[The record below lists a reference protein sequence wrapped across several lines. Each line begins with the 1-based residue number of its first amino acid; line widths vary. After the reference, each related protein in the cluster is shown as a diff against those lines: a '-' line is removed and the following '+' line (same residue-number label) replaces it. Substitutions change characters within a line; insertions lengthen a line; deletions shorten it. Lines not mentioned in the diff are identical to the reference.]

1 MREVKTISID
11 DNGKSLKIRVTPF
24 DSYRGSFFMIKV
36 GCLLGI
42 PALSSA
48 LGSMTPENI
57 VGKIAALTIKPTD
70 AKSLLDELLGCCAR
84 VCDDGATV
92 ELSPGTIAG
101 QIEAPETVFLLW
113 VAAFRASFDFFDGG
127 KWSAFRDKVSSTYR
141 QVA

>member
-57 VGKIAALTIKPTD
+57 VGKIA
-70 AKSLLDELLGCCAR
+70 
-84 VCDDGATV
+84 
-92 ELSPGTIAG
+92 
-101 QIEAPETVFLLW
+101 
-113 VAAFRASFDFFDGG
+113 
-127 KWSAFRDKVSSTYR
+127 
-141 QVA
+141 